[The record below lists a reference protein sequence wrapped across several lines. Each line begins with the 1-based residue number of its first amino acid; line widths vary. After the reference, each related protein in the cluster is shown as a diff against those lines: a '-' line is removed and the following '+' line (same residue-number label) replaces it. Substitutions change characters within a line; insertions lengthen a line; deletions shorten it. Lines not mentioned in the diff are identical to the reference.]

1 MSHAEVSIHKSD
13 PLHNQICDRI
23 MDNLDEMIWSLALPD
38 LKPIYFNAA
47 AIKFFQHSRQE
58 LMEHR
63 YLWLEAIATE
73 DRRKIQQE
81 LEKEQKTDLS
91 IFTFRIQL
99 PTGKLRHFH
108 ARLKVF
114 KDSSGLPI
122 RLDAIAYA
130 VPSSDNAS
138 DRDLLDIPQANID
151 LEINLE
157 IDLETDLEIDRE
169 QGNLTG
175 DLTSDLT
182 LLNEELERQ
191 IGESDRNL
199 RDKESRNLA
208 ILHALPDLLLLL
220 KPDGTCIECI
230 IPSGCDKAKYL
241 PIQHHISEVLP
252 PETLAAQLKLYDQ
265 AIATGEVQIYEH
277 QLFKFGKLIHEEVR
291 IAPYCKDELVVIVR
305 DITERKE
312 TEQQLQNLTDRLTL
326 ALKSAAIGIWER
338 DLVRDQ
344 LVWDR
349 GMYELYGVSPE
360 QFTNNRLTWLNYVY
374 PSDREII
381 ESASQLALQG
391 KKDYDIEFRIVLP
404 NGSIRYIQAYALLQR
419 DGEGIPQRFIGI
431 NFDITERK
439 IAETKIIQTA
449 RQLANTNHELESF
462 SYSVSHDLR
471 APLRHMNGFVMALQ
485 QQLQKHEALNDPK
498 VEHYLQVI
506 AKSSQK
512 MGHLIDGLLTLS
524 RYGRR
529 SLESTQIPV
538 RVLVDEAI
546 AILRNEPSYNP
557 MVKFS
562 IGDLPVVIG
571 DPILLQQVFCNLIG
585 NAVKFSRTRANP
597 HIIID
602 SLPDQTIRI
611 QDNGVGFQIEYAEKL
626 FGAFQRLHN
635 EREFEGTGIG
645 LAIVQRIVQRH
656 GGSIWAEGY
665 PDHGATFF
673 LKI

>member
-1 MSHAEVSIHKSD
+1 MSHAEECIYKSA
-13 PLHNQICDRI
+13 PRHNQICDRI

-63 YLWLEAIATE
+63 HLWLEAIAPE

-91 IFTFRIQL
+91 IFTYRIQL
-99 PTGKLRHFH
+99 PTGELRHFH

-122 RLDAIAYA
+122 RLDAIAYE

-138 DRDLLDIPQANID
+138 DRDLRDIPQVNID
-151 LEINLE
+151 LES
-157 IDLETDLEIDRE
+157 DLEIDRE
-169 QGNLTG
+169 QVDLNSGLTSDLTG
-175 DLTSDLT
+175 DLT

-199 RDKESRNLA
+199 RDKESRNLS

-277 QLFKFGKLIHEEVR
+277 QLFKFGKLVHEEVR
-291 IAPYCKDELVVIVR
+291 IAPYCKNELVVIVR

-439 IAETKIIQTA
+439 IAEAKIIQTA

-485 QQLQKHEALNDPK
+485 QQLQKHEALKDPK

-546 AILRNEPSYNP
+546 AILRNEPNYNP

-571 DPILLQQVFCNLIG
+571 DPTLLQQVFCNLIG

-597 HIIID
+597 HITID
-602 SLPDQTIRI
+602 SLPDHTIRI
-611 QDNGVGFQIEYAEKL
+611 QDNGVGFQIEYADKL

-635 EREFEGTGIG
+635 EREFEGNGIG

-665 PDHGATFF
+665 PERGATFF

>member
-38 LKPIYFNAA
+38 LNPIYFNAA
-47 AIKFFQHSRQE
+47 AINFFQHSPQE

-63 YLWLEAIATE
+63 HLWLEAIATE

-130 VPSSDNAS
+130 VPSSENAS
-138 DRDLLDIPQANID
+138 DRDLLDIPQSNID
-151 LEINLE
+151 LE
-157 IDLETDLEIDRE
+157 IDLETDLEIDLEIDRE
-169 QGNLTG
+169 QV

-199 RDKESRNLA
+199 RDKESRNLS

-277 QLFKFGKLIHEEVR
+277 QLFKFGKLVHEEVR

-665 PDHGATFF
+665 PDRGATFF